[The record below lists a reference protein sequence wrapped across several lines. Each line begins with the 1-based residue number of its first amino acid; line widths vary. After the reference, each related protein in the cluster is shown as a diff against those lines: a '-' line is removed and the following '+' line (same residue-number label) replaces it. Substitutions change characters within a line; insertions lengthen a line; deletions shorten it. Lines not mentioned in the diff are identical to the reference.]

1 MSEAKFPL
9 CVKSTL
15 DKIISDLGTTLSLP
29 VVDLDSAGLVAEL
42 LDSDQPAIVWAIGT
56 LTEDPIDPL
65 WFVDFDVG
73 AKTSLDPAQYKSLD
87 IVSSLTTSFRVGTLF
102 SIKDYSGVSAGT
114 TELGQIIVTALASAP
129 SQPDRLSGIRLLNI
143 QARIVRN

>member
-1 MSEAKFPL
+1 MSDPKFPL

-15 DKIISDLGTTLSLP
+15 DKIISDIGATLNLP

-42 LDSDQPAIVWAIGT
+42 LDSDRPAIVWAIGT
-56 LTEDPIDPL
+56 LTEDPMDPL

-87 IVSSLTTSFRVGTLF
+87 ITSSLTNHFMVGTF
-102 SIKDYSGVSAGT
+102 YTVKDYSGVTAGT
-114 TELGQIIVTALASAP
+114 NDLGQIMITALASAP